1 MIYVR
6 KGYNDM
12 SMIDWAKHE
21 VELAC
26 KGDPNDDGVLYAQA
40 CFQSA
45 LKAFESICNDDLTGF
60 MVSCVRDILVRL
72 LNGKPL
78 TPIEDVPESW
88 HDCLF
93 ADPKLK
99 QDLQCVRMSSLFKQV
114 HHDGTVRYRD
124 VNRVVCTDQV
134 SSTTWHNGL
143 ADRIVDEMF
152 PITFPYCPESK
163 PYKVRMNDYLTD
175 RKNGDFDTV
184 MYIDVTSPDGTVT
197 PINRYFGETEDGW
210 KELTSDEFTA
220 RYARHLERVRKEKEQ
235 EEKTDGV

>member
-1 MIYVR
+1 
-6 KGYNDM
+6 M
-12 SMIDWAKHE
+12 SMIDWARNE
-21 VELAC
+21 VSLAC
-26 KGDPNDDGVLYAQA
+26 DHMTAEEREHDYAGV
-40 CFQSA
+40 CFQTA
-45 LKAFESICNDDLTGF
+45 LKAFELICKESLTGF
-60 MVSCVRDILVRL
+60 QVPQVQTILNRL
-72 LNGKPL
+72 ISRKPL

-88 HDCLF
+88 HDCHF
-93 ADPKLK
+93 TDPMLK

-114 HHDGTVRYRD
+114 SHDGTVRYLD

-143 ADRIVDEMF
+143 ANRLIEEMF
-152 PITFPYCPESK
+152 PITFPYFPESK

>member
-1 MIYVR
+1 MPM
-6 KGYNDM
+6 N
-12 SMIDWAKHE
+12 MIDWAKHE

-26 KGDPNDDGVLYAQA
+26 NGDPNDDGVLYAQI

-45 LKAFESICNDDLTGF
+45 LKAFESICNDSLTGF
-60 MVSCVRDILVRL
+60 QVSWVRDILVRM

-88 HDCLF
+88 APSLWQDK
-93 ADPKLK
+93 KLK
-99 QDLQCVRMSSLFKQV
+99 EEYQCVRMTSLFKNV
-114 HHDGTVRYRD
+114 HMDGTVTYQD
-124 VNRVVCTDQV
+124 VNRVICTDQV

-143 ADRIVDEMF
+143 ADKIVNEMF
-152 PITFPYCPESK
+152 PITFPYAPADK
-163 PYKVRMNDYLTD
+163 PYKVRMNEYLTN

-210 KELTSDEFTA
+210 QELTSDEFTA
-220 RYARHLERVRKEKEQ
+220 RYAQHLERVRKEKEA
-235 EEKTDGV
+235 DGI

>member
-1 MIYVR
+1 M
-6 KGYNDM
+6 NM
-12 SMIDWAKHE
+12 TDWARRE

-26 KGDPNDDGVLYAQA
+26 KSDPKEDGVLYAQI

-45 LKAFESICNDDLTGF
+45 LKAFESICNDELTGF
-60 MVSCVRDILVRL
+60 QVSFVRDILVRL
-72 LNGKPL
+72 LNRKPL
-78 TPIEDVPESW
+78 THIDDIPESW
-88 HDCLF
+88 APCMFVDK
-93 ADPKLK
+93 DLK
-99 QDLQCVRMSSLFKQV
+99 EDLQCVRMSSLFKQV

-124 VNRVVCTDQV
+124 VNRVVCTDQA

-152 PITFPYCPESK
+152 PIKFPYYPADK
-163 PYKVRMNDYLTD
+163 PYKVRMNEYLTD
-175 RKNGDFDTV
+175 RKYGDFDTV

-197 PINRYFGETEDGW
+197 RINRYFGETEEGW

-220 RYARHLERVRKEKEQ
+220 RYAQHLERVRKEKEQ

>member
-1 MIYVR
+1 M
-6 KGYNDM
+6 NM
-12 SMIDWAKHE
+12 TDWARRE

-26 KGDPNDDGVLYAQA
+26 KGDPKEDGVLYTQI

-45 LKAFESICNDDLTGF
+45 LKAFESICNDELTGF
-60 MVSCVRDILVRL
+60 QVSFVRDILVRL
-72 LNGKPL
+72 LNRKPL
-78 TPIEDVPESW
+78 THIDDIPESW
-88 HDCLF
+88 SPCLF
-93 ADPKLK
+93 VDKDLK
-99 QDLQCVRMSSLFKQV
+99 EDLQCVRMSSLFKQV
-114 HHDGTVRYRD
+114 YHDGTVRYRD

-152 PITFPYCPESK
+152 PIKFPYYPADK
-163 PYKVRMNDYLTD
+163 PYKVRMNEYLTD

-220 RYARHLERVRKEKEQ
+220 RYAQHLERVRKEKEQ
-235 EEKTDGV
+235 EGKSDGV